1 MNKQTTAT
9 KPAKVNPFKRGT
21 TLKSIESGV
30 EVLVTNQLSTVKG
43 HFWGV
48 ITNGPDKKSIGVL
61 NHFSK
66 KKFNLET
73 VK

>member
-1 MNKQTTAT
+1 MNKTTTAPKST
-9 KPAKVNPFKRGT
+9 KINPFTRGNT
-21 TLKSIESGV
+21 VKSTESGV
-30 EVLVTNQLSTVKG
+30 EVLVTNQLSAVKG

-66 KKFNLET
+66 EKFTFET
-73 VK
+73 N